1 MDRNLQSN
9 YILTLGGS
17 TRVYGDDSGEYNSHH
32 RMSTDM
38 SRIVMVDDTCTGSA
52 KWERTRGLAID
63 IHMHVVEL
71 RTGWVVKLS
80 HLNLFSHIAGE

>member
-52 KWERTRGLAID
+52 KWERDTRTCDRYTHACS
-63 IHMHVVEL
+63 
-71 RTGWVVKLS
+71 R
-80 HLNLFSHIAGE
+80 A